1 MNRKAYSSSDSVDQ
15 IPTSCAWL
23 ETQQNQ
29 FVVGYNDSSLAFF
42 DQVED
47 VLSNAVSLDP
57 QGKQQ
62 AQINTLASH
71 T

>member
-1 MNRKAYSSSDSVDQ
+1 
-15 IPTSCAWL
+15 
-23 ETQQNQ
+23 
-29 FVVGYNDSSLAFF
+29 VGYNDSSLAFF